1 MISLSRQH
9 FELLA
14 FVYYLPALAEKF
26 NLVSTAADDH
36 ERDRMSTRPC
46 RFAPGR
52 FAARA
57 SRAFARPHRQPTTNG
72 SYRRSNVLL
81 ASAIIQF
88 PSCDQR
94 ARHFPCTIIAGV
106 HAFVRSL
113 AVLLL
118 FLPQVMYSLPA
129 LEDRRVNQ
137 HKSFVAR
144 IPK

>member
-1 MISLSRQH
+1 MVQTGPLNIYSG
-9 FELLA
+9 
-14 FVYYLPALAEKF
+14 VY
-26 NLVSTAADDH
+26 
-36 ERDRMSTRPC
+36 
-46 RFAPGR
+46 
-52 FAARA
+52 
-57 SRAFARPHRQPTTNG
+57 
-72 SYRRSNVLL
+72 VLL
-81 ASAIIQF
+81 TSAIIQF

-106 HAFVRSL
+106 HAVARSL

-118 FLPQVMYSLPA
+118 FLPQVMYSLPP